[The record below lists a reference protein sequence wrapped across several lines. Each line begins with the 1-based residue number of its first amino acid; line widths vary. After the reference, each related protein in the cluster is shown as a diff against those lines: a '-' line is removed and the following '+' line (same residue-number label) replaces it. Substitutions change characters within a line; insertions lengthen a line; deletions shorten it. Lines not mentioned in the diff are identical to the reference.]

1 MLHAHVYMYS
11 LLQYHNF
18 TFHSRYVGDMLA
30 WLHQA
35 IASEKELLHSLLR
48 NSSSSMFLI
57 LLNICVIFN
66 HCYFWTDRY
75 MGKGNIHLRSFVNH
89 FAFAADDNIQKEILS
104 HITEGVCRPFK
115 VSCFIDWENF
125 SLPIEAHISAA
136 ARQRF
141 LRSRKKFEA

>member
-1 MLHAHVYMYS
+1 
-11 LLQYHNF
+11 
-18 TFHSRYVGDMLA
+18 
-30 WLHQA
+30 
-35 IASEKELLHSLLR
+35 
-48 NSSSSMFLI
+48 
-57 LLNICVIFN
+57 
-66 HCYFWTDRY
+66 
-75 MGKGNIHLRSFVNH
+75 MGKGNIPLRSFVNH

-141 LRSRKKFEA
+141 LRSRKKFEAKSKLASERLARSVAPIISARPPANFSPLDARRAFLMRETRVLQR